1 MATTNITPTIADGV
15 IGPLDT
21 APDPVPPG
29 PGSGVPIPVPATTGL
44 ARPPATSSGL
54 GNLFAP
60 LPTQNVVVAA
70 LPRTVTIQYDSNT
83 LTTSANT
90 LNFTGPG
97 VYLNNLGNGNILIQ
111 VAGGNGAGIAAGG
124 NTQIQFNQNGT
135 FGASG
140 NLTYNANTNIL
151 ATTGN
156 VDAAYFVGS
165 GSRLSGITGSN
176 VVGLVANAQYSNLS
190 GTATSATTANVAYSV
205 SGANVSGTVANA
217 TYATSAGAATIANYA
232 NSAGAVA
239 GANVSGT
246 VNQAAIANVAYVAW
260 SVAGANVSGAVA
272 NAGYATNAEQ
282 AGLATLA
289 ATATTA
295 VRAQTVTT
303 AAQPNITS
311 VGTLTSL
318 VSTGNITTTG
328 YLFGNGSQ
336 LTGLPATYSNAN
348 VQAYL
353 PTYTGNLT
361 PNNLSTTGNAN
372 VGGFVSTVGNV
383 LAGNNLN
390 ATNSVVAIGG
400 NIRTI
405 SGYFIGNG
413 SFLTGVQ
420 SSYGDSNVALFLPT
434 YTGNIN
440 GQAISLTGNITTPGN
455 ISTTGNVI
463 STKNVY
469 GANFIGGGA
478 QLSNI
483 TGANVLGIV
492 NNAYFA
498 NAAGSA
504 NSATIA
510 TVAITAGTVTTAAQ
524 PNITSVGTLST
535 LAVTGNISGGN
546 ISGNGSALTSITG
559 ANVLGTVANAGYA
572 ANSGNAL
579 TAQNSSFATSA
590 ATANTV
596 TNPAQSAITS
606 VGTLT
611 SLAVSGAVSGG
622 NTTITGAVTASGNIS
637 TSGYVL
643 GNGALLTGIAASYGN
658 SNVATYLPTYTGNLP
673 LLTGNVTTTAN
684 VQGAFVKATAGAGIT
699 GNILVSGNTVSSY
712 YFGNGSQLTGIVA
725 TNANAQLLVGNTL
738 SANVIN
744 TSITS
749 VGTLGNLTV
758 SGRITTSS
766 ITSGDSSFVTIE
778 DGIRAEGGVET
789 PILVTNTI
797 TSDNSAFVTVV
808 DGLNVENNIESLGT
822 ISAVG
827 NVEAGGFFVGNGSQL
842 TGVTAA
848 AANIFNTVSANG
860 TSLVASSP
868 NDTVTLTPG
877 TNVTIVGNATS
888 KTATVGIET
897 APTFAGN
904 VTGGNII
911 TGGVVSS
918 TGNVTGAYFLG
929 NVANAVGAEQSHN
942 HPGVINGT
950 SIIVMPLIN
959 GNATVTIGGTSNV
972 MVVANTGAY
981 VSGLVSATGNVS
993 GGNITSPGV
1002 ISATGNMV
1010 AANVSTGGIVS
1021 ATGNIAGNFFIGNG
1035 SLLTGI
1041 AAGGYGNSNVVTL
1054 LAGYGSNTI
1063 STTGNI
1069 SSNYFIG
1076 NGSLLTG
1083 IANGVSSYGN
1093 ANVAA
1098 NLAAFGSN
1106 PISTTG
1112 NVTAN
1117 NFIGNVVGGGAGT
1130 PTISSTTNLD
1140 LSAVSAVRV
1149 IGGGTFRLPSLT
1161 TAQIANT
1168 IAANGDM
1175 IYNSSVNKFQGYE
1188 GGAWANII

>member
-1 MATTNITPTIADGV
+1 MAAANLTPTIADGV

-29 PGSGVPIPVPATTGL
+29 PGSGVPIPVPAQTGL
-44 ARPPATSSGL
+44 SRPPPASTGL

-60 LPTQNVVVAA
+60 LPTQNVLVNP

-83 LTTSANT
+83 LTTSAQT

-111 VAGGNGAGIAAGG
+111 VAGGNGAGIAAGA

-140 NLTYNANTNIL
+140 NLTYNASTNIL

-165 GSRLSGITGSN
+165 GSRLSSITGSN

-190 GTATSATTANVAYSV
+190 GTAASATTANVAYSV

-217 TYATSAGAATIANYA
+217 TYATSAGSATIANYA

-239 GANVSGT
+239 GANVTGI
-246 VNQAAIANVAYVAW
+246 VNQAAVANVAYVAW
-260 SVAGANVSGAVA
+260 SVAGANVTGPVA

-282 AGLATLA
+282 AAVATLA
-289 ATATTA
+289 ANATQA

-336 LTGLPATYSNAN
+336 LTGLPATYTNAN
-348 VQAYL
+348 VAAYL
-353 PTYTGNLT
+353 PTYAGNIT
-361 PNNLSTTGNAN
+361 ANNITNANLIGTALLSASGNVRAGNVNLPAGGVFAVGNITTTG
-372 VGGFVSTVGNV
+372 GFFFGNGYF
-383 LAGNNLN
+383 LSG
-390 ATNSVVAIGG
+390 IQ
-400 NIRTI
+400 
-405 SGYFIGNG
+405 SGYGN
-413 SFLTGVQ
+413 
-420 SSYGDSNVALFLPT
+420 SNVALFLPT

-440 GQAISLTGNITTPGN
+440 GEAISLTGNITTPGN
-455 ISTTGNVI
+455 ISGTGNVI
-463 STKNVY
+463 TSANVY
-469 GANFIGGGA
+469 ATNFIGNGA
-478 QLSNI
+478 GLTSLN
-483 TGANVLGIV
+483 GAAVGGIV
-492 NNAYFA
+492 NNAYYA
-498 NAAGSA
+498 NAAGTA
-504 NSATIA
+504 NSATLA

-524 PNITSVGTLST
+524 PNITSVGTLTALTVS
-535 LAVTGNISGGN
+535 GNIVSN
-546 ISGNGSALTSITG
+546 RISGNGSALTAITG
-559 ANVLGTVANAGYA
+559 ANVTGAVANAGYA
-572 ANSGNAL
+572 ANAGNAL

-590 ATANTV
+590 STANTV

-611 SLAVSGAVSGG
+611 SLSVTGNVSGG
-622 NTTITGAVTASGNIS
+622 NTTITGAITATGNIT

-643 GNGALLTGIAASYGN
+643 GNGALLSGLAATY
-658 SNVATYLPTYTGNLP
+658 SNANVQAYLPTYTGNLP

-684 VQGAFVKATAGAGIT
+684 VQGAFIKSTAGLSVT
-699 GNILVSGNTVSSY
+699 GNIIAANSVFATS
-712 YFGNGSQLTGIVA
+712 YFGNGSALTGIVA
-725 TNANAQLLVGNTL
+725 TNANAQQLVGNTL
-738 SANVIN
+738 SPNVLN
-744 TSITS
+744 TSITT
-749 VGTLGNLTV
+749 VGTLSNLAV
-758 SGRITTSS
+758 AGIITTSR
-766 ITSGDSSFVTIE
+766 ITSGDSSFVTVE
-778 DGIRAEGGVET
+778 DGLRVEGGIET
-789 PILVTNTI
+789 PILIPDVI
-797 TSDNSAFVTVV
+797 AAGASGVVTVQN
-808 DGLNVENNIESLGT
+808 DLT
-822 ISAVG
+822 AVG
-827 NVEAGGFFVGNGSQL
+827 NLVAGGFFVGNGSQL

-860 TSLVASSP
+860 TNLVASSP

-877 TNVTIVGNATS
+877 TNVTITGNATS
-888 KTATVGIET
+888 KTATVGIAT
-897 APTFAGN
+897 APTFSGN

-918 TGNVTGAYFLG
+918 TGNVIGAYFLG
-929 NVANAVGAEQSHN
+929 NVANATGAEQSHV
-942 HPGVINGT
+942 HPGIISGT
-950 SIIVMPLIN
+950 STVAIPLLN
-959 GNATVTIGGTSNV
+959 GNAVVTVGGVSNV
-972 MVVANTGAY
+972 VVFASTGTY
-981 VSGLVSATGNVS
+981 VSGLVSAVGNVS
-993 GGNITSPGV
+993 GGNVTSPGV

-1010 AANVSTGGIVS
+1010 AANISTVGLIS
-1021 ATGNIAGNFFIGNG
+1021 ATGNIAGNYFIGNG

-1041 AAGGYGNSNVVTL
+1041 AAGGYGNSNVATL
-1054 LAGYGSNTI
+1054 LAGFGSNTI

-1112 NVTAN
+1112 NVTAG

-1140 LSAVSAVRV
+1140 LSAAAAVRV
-1149 IGGGTFRLPSLT
+1149 IGGGTFRLPNLT
-1161 TAQIANT
+1161 TAQIANL

-1175 IYNSSVNKFQGYE
+1175 VYNSTTTKIQAYAN
-1188 GGAWANII
+1188 GAWGNITLT